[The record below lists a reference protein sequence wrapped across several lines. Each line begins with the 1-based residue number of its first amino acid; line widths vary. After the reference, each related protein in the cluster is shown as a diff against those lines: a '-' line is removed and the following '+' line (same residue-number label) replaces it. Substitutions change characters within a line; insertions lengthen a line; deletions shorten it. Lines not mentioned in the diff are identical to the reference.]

1 VSLRRWL
8 PVLYAGLLAW
18 LSGSCPVRADDTI
31 DQEARALFEAGKLAF
46 EEGRFEN
53 ALGHFQRA
61 FELSGRPRLLYNIGT
76 AADRLRKDDVAL
88 AAFER
93 YLAETPD
100 APNRSAV
107 EARIQVLRTQLAAAD
122 PPDAQ
127 PAPEPEPVKARE
139 NPAEEPA
146 SRVAPWLTLSAGALV
161 AIAGGALVYHGTT
174 ERAAVEDAPRG
185 TRFREVADSAER
197 APKLLIGGGVALGV
211 GLAALAAG
219 GLWLRLGR
227 PGERLSVAVS
237 PHGIAARGSF

>member
-8 PVLYAGLLAW
+8 PVFCAGLLAW
-18 LSGSCPVRADDTI
+18 LSGSCPARADDSV
-31 DQEARALFEAGKLAF
+31 DQEARALYEAGKLAF

-53 ALGHFQRA
+53 ALGHFERA

-93 YLAETPD
+93 YLTALPE

-107 EARIQVLRTQLAAAD
+107 EARIEVLRAQLAAAQ
-122 PPDAQ
+122 PTEQ
-127 PAPEPEPVKARE
+127 PAPDPEPVKPPSEA
-139 NPAEEPA
+139 PPPEPP

-161 AIAGGALVYHGTT
+161 AVAGGALVYYGTS
-174 ERAAVEDAPRG
+174 ERAAVEDAARG
-185 TRFREVADSAER
+185 TRYSEVADSAER
-197 APKLLIGGGVALGV
+197 APKLLIGGSVALGMGV
-211 GLAALAAG
+211 AALAAG
-219 GLWLRLGR
+219 GVWLRLGR
-227 PGERLSVAVS
+227 PSERVSVALS